1 MPFRY
6 KIRPELNIAFLIW
19 EGDLYF
25 SEYIATVQELFKDQ
39 RYRNCMIR
47 IADIQLASEHFEL
60 GDMHSSIKFNESVVE
75 DGLEQDHVVVLT
87 SNEAI
92 HIDFYEECKARG

>member
-1 MPFRY
+1 
-6 KIRPELNIAFLIW
+6 
-19 EGDLYF
+19 
-25 SEYIATVQELFKDQ
+25 
-39 RYRNCMIR
+39 MIR